1 MRVSSSVMA
10 INPYF
15 SESGALASSLP
26 AFESRPQQV
35 EMARIVEAAQQ
46 AGERVLI
53 EAGTGIGKSFAY
65 LLPAIDRAITHHQR
79 VVVSTHTIALQEQ
92 LIEKDIPALRA
103 VFGDRFS
110 AVLVKGRSNYLG
122 LRRLARASERQAE
135 YFPSGAEREH
145 LHRIEDWAYE
155 TDDGTLSDLSPQ
167 PPGTV
172 WDRVRSD
179 GDDCW
184 GRKCPQFSA
193 CFFQNARAAA
203 AKAQVLVVN
212 HALLFAD
219 VALRRRGG
227 SILPDFDHLIIDE
240 AHTIENVAAD
250 HLGIGVT
257 TGQVHALLHGLYNER
272 TGRGTLAAVDAPAG
286 VECVRTLRAS
296 LDAYVESLLS
306 ELDRGG
312 AGSTRL
318 RKPLPFSQRVS
329 EGLVELRDDLRAARE
344 GASDEGD
351 KTELAGLMER
361 CRALAESI
369 RDWHAQ
375 EREGWVYWMERS
387 SSQGDRLRLSARP
400 IDVGDVL
407 REELYDRA
415 ASVILTSATLTT
427 SGSAP
432 FAYVQNRLGLSDANS
447 HALGSP
453 FDYARNLEVYV
464 EGDMPEPNDFARFV
478 EACAE
483 RVIHYVQRTEGR
495 AFVLFTS
502 YEMLRRCAALIDGVL
517 RAEGYELLVQGAGLP
532 RSVMLQRFRE
542 RKRCVLL
549 GTDSFWAGVDVPGRA
564 LENVIITRLPFAS
577 PGNPVVDARID
588 AIRERG
594 GNPFFDYQIPEA
606 ILRLRQGVGRVLR
619 TATDRGIVVLLDP
632 RIVRKPYGKR
642 FLQAL
647 PECPIFVSE
656 QGRTRR
662 MDGPKRAKGID
673 LSKTDTRGSDSPDG

>member
-1 MRVSSSVMA
+1 MS
-10 INPYF
+10 IDTFF
-15 SESGALASSLP
+15 SKSGALASSLS

-35 EMARIVEAAQQ
+35 EMARIVADAQERS
-46 AGERVLI
+46 ERVLI

-135 YFPSGAEREH
+135 YFTSGAEREH

-155 TDDGTLSDLSPQ
+155 TDDGTMSDLAPQ
-167 PPGTV
+167 PPRAV

-184 GRKCPQFSA
+184 GRKCPHFSA
-193 CFFQNARAAA
+193 CFFQNARAASS
-203 AKAQVLVVN
+203 KAHLLVVN
-212 HALLFAD
+212 HAILFAD

-227 SILPDFDHLIIDE
+227 AILPDFDHLIVDE

-257 TGQVHALLHGLYNER
+257 TGQVHALLRGLYNER
-272 TGRGTLAAVDAPAG
+272 TGRGTLAAVDSPAA
-286 VECVRTLRAS
+286 VERIRVLRAS
-296 LDAYVESLLS
+296 LDEYVEALLVR
-306 ELDRGG
+306 LDSGSGG
-312 AGSTRL
+312 SARL
-318 RKPLPFSQRVS
+318 RQPLPFSQQVS
-329 EGLVELRDDLRAARE
+329 DGLIELRDDLRAARE
-344 GASDEGD
+344 QVSAEGD

-361 CRALAESI
+361 CRALAEGIS
-369 RDWHAQ
+369 DWHAQ
-375 EREGWVYWMERS
+375 GRDGWVYWMERS
-387 SSQGDRLRLSARP
+387 SAQGDRVRLSARP
-400 IDVGDVL
+400 IHVGDIL
-407 REELYDRA
+407 RDELYSRA
-415 ASVILTSATLTT
+415 SSVVLTSATLTT

-432 FAYVQNRLGLSDANS
+432 FAYLADRLGLGDAGS

-453 FDYARNLEVYV
+453 FDFAKNLEVHI
-464 EGDMPEPNDFARFV
+464 EGDMPDPGDFGPFV

-502 YEMLRRCAALIDGVL
+502 YEMLRRCAELIEGVL
-517 RAEGYELLVQGAGLP
+517 GADGYELLVQGAGLP
-532 RSVMLQRFRE
+532 RSAMLQRFRE
-542 RKRCVLL
+542 GERCVLL

-594 GNPFFDYQIPEA
+594 GNPFFEYQIPEA

-619 TATDRGIVVLLDP
+619 TSSDKGIVVLLDP
-632 RIVRKPYGKR
+632 RIVRKPYGR
-642 FLQAL
+642 QFLRAL
-647 PECPIFVSE
+647 PDCPVLVSE
-656 QGRTRR
+656 EGHTRR
-662 MDGPKRAKGID
+662 LDGV
-673 LSKTDTRGSDSPDG
+673 RGGRGT